1 MKPVIAMPRLS
12 NEPFRIYMKSKYVFS
27 LWRSGARVVWISQ
40 NCTEKDLERLKKCDG
55 FLLPGG
61 VDIEPARYGQET
73 DEKCGKIDLRRDAA
87 EQKMMEAFLPT
98 GKPILGI
105 CRGVQFVNVFFGGT
119 LHQHMDGHSDFKARA
134 IGSHN
139 VRILPG
145 TKLAGILGEKT
156 LLVNSMHHQAAN
168 AVGKDLMVSACAED
182 GTIEALE
189 HVSHPFCLA
198 VQWHPEHLSRRRKDQ
213 QAIFDAF
220 VAACRP

>member
-1 MKPVIAMPRLS
+1 MRIRIAMPKLS

-40 NCTEKDLERLKKCDG
+40 QVTEADLEKLRGCDG

-61 VDIEPARYGQET
+61 VDIEPARYGQKT
-73 DEKCGKIDLRRDAA
+73 DEKCGKIDLVRDNA

-119 LHQHMDGHSDFKARA
+119 LYQHMDGHSDFKARST
-134 IGSHN
+134 GSHN

-156 LLVNSMHHQAAN
+156 LLVNSMHHQAAD
-168 AVGKDLMVSACAED
+168 AVGEDLTVSAYAED

-198 VQWHPEHLSRRRKDQ
+198 VQWHPEHLSRSRKDQ

-220 VAACRP
+220 VTACR